1 MPPSPAQVPP
11 APSPQAHS
19 PEFTRNPA
27 LLQPHCQAGCAP
39 RLPLLAPAS
48 AAPRAHTRSHRGG
61 GFIHGDL
68 LEPSMAPTRG
78 TVPRTPQLSLLGRP
92 GLGMSG
98 FGACSLGSSFWNNR
112 KLATPPPFSVAP
124 DNGCHWG
131 KLLSPLSSSSG
142 VCGGLGPGR
151 TFSRG
156 ALPGVAVCYWLPC
169 LSCWYTLCPWMA
181 CSSKGRFIPS
191 TQVSTRAFTREPPS
205 ERHKSQGAP
214 GISATLQVHPGRSP
228 SARLVLSLTR
238 RA

>member
-1 MPPSPAQVPP
+1 MLHGSPCWPL
-11 APSPQAHS
+11 
-19 PEFTRNPA
+19 PA
-27 LLQPHCQAGCAP
+27 LHH
-39 RLPLLAPAS
+39 
-48 AAPRAHTRSHRGG
+48 AHTQGLTGG
-61 GFIHGDL
+61 GLYSRGPSGTLHGPHTRHSSQDPTAQPPGASWPGNVRLWRLFSGL
-68 LEPSMAPTRG
+68 LFLEQSQMSNPS
-78 TVPRTPQLSLLGRP
+78 
-92 GLGMSG
+92 
-98 FGACSLGSSFWNNR
+98 
-112 KLATPPPFSVAP
+112 PFSVAP